1 MSEDDK
7 VLRAIT
13 NLMFKRRGRE
23 IHEYERTTARERIL
37 RVKPWAKGR
46 IGNVER
52 QICHALPPDGKPMTT
67 SALARFVYEP
77 IVRDKDA
84 PPFKLKN
91 WQLDRVR
98 KAAPTFAD
106 CIGRSPTGSGR
117 PFLWRVRWGDLTF
130 HDVRLAKRAKWD
142 KHRRK
147 GLTFKRPAR

>member
-7 VLRAIT
+7 ILRAIT

-23 IHEYERTTARERIL
+23 IYDYERTAARERIQ

-52 QICHALPPDGKPMTT
+52 QICYALPSDGKPMTT
-67 SALARFVYEP
+67 GALARYVYEP
-77 IVRDKDA
+77 IIKDKDA
-84 PPFKLKN
+84 PPFKLRS

-117 PFLWRVRWGDLTF
+117 PFLWRIRWGNLSF
-130 HDVRLAKRAKWD
+130 HDVRLEKRAKWD